1 MINHVS
7 LNSYYISSKVIILL
21 TVPTQKEDASERS
34 EGGEALP
41 LSFYPSLASPPLLT
55 IPSLTPRQGP
65 YPLTIRN
72 IMWVKGEPLDGGS
85 DPQRKELRKY

>member
-1 MINHVS
+1 MLIV
-7 LNSYYISSKVIILL
+7 
-21 TVPTQKEDASERS
+21 VPS
-34 EGGEALP
+34 
-41 LSFYPSLASPPLLT
+41 
-55 IPSLTPRQGP
+55 SLTPRQGP